1 MQWSHPLPSLQPV
14 PAQDVSSEELAL
26 PLFFNE
32 DQPSDGSGFGWPFN
46 GLRYGIF
53 QFEQCPSTKRVHA
66 QGYCQFTKELRLSA
80 LKKISKEAHW
90 TLALGT
96 PAQNRAYCSKLDTRI
111 EGTEPIEFS
120 ELELATERG
129 KSSSTKEAVFRIR
142 SDPDFTVSNFIEL
155 FPEVWVRYPDL
166 IARVR
171 LANNLVGKRD
181 IRVLF
186 IYGKPGIGKS
196 TFVFERYPGAYWK
209 PPGKWWDG
217 YSGQETVVFDDF
229 DGSWFSCSELLRI
242 LNPFP
247 TSVEVKGAVFNL
259 SATNFVITSNYLP
272 ESWYR
277 QHFVAFPDHKTAVE
291 RRINVV
297 IQYLENQ
304 GFLRNGWSDLLR
316 STLQFGIVTGYENET
331 ISFHTPPPL
340 KFVD

>member
-80 LKKISKEAHW
+80 LKKISKRPTGPSPLVRLPKIVPTVPSSIPESKEQSRLNLASSSLLPSEASPPP
-90 TLALGT
+90 LKK
-96 PAQNRAYCSKLDTRI
+96 Q
-111 EGTEPIEFS
+111 FS
-120 ELELATERG
+120 EYDLTQTLQSRI
-129 KSSSTKEAVFRIR
+129 SSSCSPKSG
-142 SDPDFTVSNFIEL
+142 SDT
-155 FPEVWVRYPDL
+155 DL

-259 SATNFVITSNYLP
+259 SATNFVIVQLP
-272 ESWYR
+272 
-277 QHFVAFPDHKTAVE
+277 P
-291 RRINVV
+291 RILVPPT
-297 IQYLENQ
+297 
-304 GFLRNGWSDLLR
+304 LR
-316 STLQFGIVTGYENET
+316 SF
-331 ISFHTPPPL
+331 P
-340 KFVD
+340 